1 METVKIKRI
10 NEVYNKV
17 DCEPSIAYELND
29 YFTFDVPGAKF
40 MPAVR
45 NKVWDGK
52 IRLFNLMTCTIY
64 AGLNRYVE
72 KFCKARQYDVEYETD
87 FSSDEF
93 SLIEAKKF
101 VEELKPTFQ
110 PRDYQLD
117 AFVHAVRE
125 RRALLLSPTASGKS
139 FIIYLLMRYYN
150 AKTLIIVPTTTLVH
164 QLAKDFEDYGYG
176 KLEVH
181 VSQSDNRRSNN
192 EQGNNSRSSGIRSY
206 SGNSTSNEW
215 THGIHKIYAGQEKR
229 SSAQVTITTW
239 QSIYKAPKEWFSQY
253 DVVIGDE
260 AHLFKAKS
268 LTSILT
274 KLEDCRY
281 RFGFTGTLD
290 GTQTHKLV
298 LEGLFGPV
306 RKVTT
311 TAELIEQKH
320 LADFRI
326 KAIVLSYPDEIRQM
340 IAKAGDYQSEIDYI
354 VRLEARNNFIKNL
367 VLSLEGNTLLLFQ
380 FVDKHGRILYD
391 KLEKETKDRKI
402 FFIHGGVDG
411 EERDKV
417 REIVEKE
424 SNAIIVASFGTFST
438 GINIRNLHNV
448 IFASPSKSR
457 VRNLQSIGRGLRT
470 SDTKKSATLFDI
482 ADDMTWKT
490 KKNYTLLH
498 FMERVKV
505 YNEEKFN
512 YKIYKVSLT
521 F

>member
-1 METVKIKRI
+1 MEVLKVSKI
-10 NEVYNKV
+10 NEVYVKV
-17 DCEPSIAYELND
+17 TCEPGIAMELKE
-29 YFTFDVPGAKF
+29 YFKFSVPGAKF
-40 MPAVR
+40 TPAYR
-45 NKVWDGK
+45 SKQWDG
-52 IRLFNLMTCTIY
+52 FIY
-64 AGLNRYVE
+64 LYNPLTGLIYVGLLRYIE
-72 KFCKARQYDVEYETD
+72 EFCKSRNYEIEYETD

-93 SLIEAKKF
+93 SLLEAKKF
-101 VEELKPTFQ
+101 IETLNPTHT
-110 PRDYQLD
+110 PRDYQLE

-139 FIIYLLMRYYN
+139 FIIYLLTRYYN

-164 QLAKDFEDYGYG
+164 QLEKDFDDYGYNRLVVHIPEASG
-176 KLEVH
+176 K
-181 VSQSDNRRSNN
+181 SNDRSSRFRSNSR
-192 EQGNNSRSSGIRSY
+192 NSSSS
-206 SGNSTSNEW
+206 EW
-215 THGIHKIYAGQEKR
+215 RHGIHKIYSGQEKR
-229 SSAQVTITTW
+229 SQAQITITTW
-239 QSIYKAPKEWFSQY
+239 QSIYKEKKNWFDQF

-268 LTSILT
+268 LTSIMT
-274 KLEDCRY
+274 KLENCKY

-290 GTQTHKLV
+290 GSQTNKLV

-311 TAELIEQKH
+311 TAKLIEQKH

-326 KAIVLSYPDEIRQM
+326 KAIVLSYPDEIRKM
-340 IAKAGDYQSEIDYI
+340 IARASDYQSEIDYI
-354 VRLEARNNFIKNL
+354 VRLETRNNFIKNL
-367 VLSLEGNTLLLFQ
+367 ALSLEGNTLLLFN
-380 FVDKHGRILYD
+380 FVDKHGKTLYD
-391 KLEKETKDRKI
+391 KIKTDSSDRKI

-438 GINIRNLHNV
+438 GINIRNLNNV

-470 SDTKKSATLFDI
+470 SETKKDATLFDI
-482 ADDMTWKT
+482 ADDMSWKS

-498 FMERVKV
+498 FMERIKT

-512 YKIYKVSLT
+512 YKLYNVALN